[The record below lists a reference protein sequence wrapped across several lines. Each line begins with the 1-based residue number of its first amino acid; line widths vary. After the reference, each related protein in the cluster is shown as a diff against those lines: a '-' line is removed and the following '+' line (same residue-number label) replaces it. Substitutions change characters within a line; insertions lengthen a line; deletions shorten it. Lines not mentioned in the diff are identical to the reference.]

1 MDKGIRPFAQRLIS
15 QNLLGTADDGRF
27 GVDMH
32 ITRDHANVVAAE
44 EFNQVEELLADQ
56 RLDGCRIV

>member
-1 MDKGIRPFAQRLIS
+1 MDESIRPFAQRLIR
-15 QNLLGTADDGRF
+15 QDLLGAADDGRF

-44 EFNQVEELLADQ
+44 ELNQVEELLADQ
-56 RLDGCRIV
+56 RFDGRRIV